1 MPAKNHP
8 DAIVLSSDINWYC
21 VKTQPKRENIA
32 FGALGALPDVEA
44 FFPRVR
50 YRRALAKGP
59 RAVVEALFPGY
70 LFVRF
75 APARRVRA
83 VRYARG
89 VSYIVRQ
96 GREFAP
102 VPEAIVG
109 ELRALAATSVL
120 ELPPEPW
127 KLGEEVRVIT
137 GIFRG
142 ASGKVAGL
150 VPARQ
155 RVQILLEL
163 LGQENR
169 VEFPRGF
176 GAAPLPSVATG
187 HAMNFCHHS
196 FSARHRAR
204 LGCAVNSLFP
214 PPARL
219 PRAGGTGC

>member
-1 MPAKNHP
+1 MPAKNP
-8 DAIVLSSDINWYC
+8 VDAPVLSEDIQWYC
-21 VKTQPKRENIA
+21 VKAQPKRENIA
-32 FGALGALPDVEA
+32 YGALSALPDIEA

-50 YRRALAKGP
+50 FQRTLARGP
-59 RAVVEALFPGY
+59 RAVTEALFPGY

-75 APARRVRA
+75 APAKRIRA

-89 VSYIVRQ
+89 VSYIVKQ

-102 VPEAIVG
+102 VPEQIVAD
-109 ELRALAATSVL
+109 LRALAATQVL

-127 KLGEEVRVIT
+127 KLGENVRVIT

-169 VEFPRGF
+169 VELPLEALEQRHLHPLQV
-176 GAAPLPSVATG
+176 AAP
-187 HAMNFCHHS
+187 
-196 FSARHRAR
+196 
-204 LGCAVNSLFP
+204 
-214 PPARL
+214 
-219 PRAGGTGC
+219 